1 MAHQTRVS
9 IVNER
14 TASHNPVVTE
24 LKSNG
29 LATFNKPLGFIELN
43 CKNTSLQ

>member
-29 LATFNKPLGFIELN
+29 LATFNKPLG
-43 CKNTSLQ
+43 SLQ

>member
-29 LATFNKPLGFIELN
+29 LATFNSKRQIKQCIE
-43 CKNTSLQ
+43 K